1 MSLAIFKVQIIRPF
15 CMYLKHFFLHT
26 QPKMNVLAMG
36 SIFLGLALL
45 CILRRILSASHKRN
59 KFLPPPE
66 PSGAWPLIGHM
77 RILNGQIPIC
87 RDLGDLANKHGPV
100 FSIRLGM
107 RRTLV
112 ISSWESVKECF
123 KTNDRKFLNRPSL
136 ALSKYMGYDDAF
148 FSFHRYGEYWLEM
161 RKIVTQEL
169 LSNRRLQL
177 LMNVRVSEIDTCI
190 KELYTTCS
198 NGPVLVDMS
207 QWFSYVLASV
217 MFRLIAGKKNCGGI
231 AKESEAFGRAIKEF
245 FYLGGVLEISD
256 LIPFTGWM
264 DLHGHLKSMKR
275 VAKELDHVV
284 SSWLEEHLQ
293 RREAVNVRKEE
304 KDFMDVMLESLAVGD
319 DPIFGYK
326 RETIVKATALNLI
339 LAGIDTTSVTLTWAL
354 SLLLNHTEV
363 LKRVQKEIDIHV
375 GTTRWVEE
383 SDIKNLVYF
392 QAIVKETLRLYPPGP
407 LLVPRES
414 SEDCYVGGYLVPR
427 GTQLLVNAWKL
438 HRDPRIWENPCE
450 FRPERFL
457 TSHGSIDVR
466 GQQFEYVPFG
476 SGRRLCP
483 GISSSLQMLH
493 LTLSRL
499 LQGFSL
505 STAMNAQVDMSEGL
519 GLTLPKATPLEVVL
533 APRLDHKMYQ
543 R

>member
-1 MSLAIFKVQIIRPF
+1 
-15 CMYLKHFFLHT
+15 
-26 QPKMNVLAMG
+26 
-36 SIFLGLALL
+36 
-45 CILRRILSASHKRN
+45 
-59 KFLPPPE
+59 
-66 PSGAWPLIGHM
+66 M
-77 RILNGQIPIC
+77 RILNSQIPIC
-87 RDLGDLANKHGPV
+87 RALGDLADKHGPV

-148 FSFHRYGEYWLEM
+148 FGFHRYGEYWLEM

-177 LMNVRVSEIDTCI
+177 LMNVRVLEIETCI
-190 KELYTTCS
+190 KDLYTTCS
-198 NGPVLVDMS
+198 NGSVLVDMS

-231 AKESEAFGRAIKEF
+231 AKETEAFGRAIKEF

-326 RETIVKATALNLI
+326 RETIVKATALVSEL
-339 LAGIDTTSVTLTWAL
+339 TTFCMT
-354 SLLLNHTEV
+354 
-363 LKRVQKEIDIHV
+363 
-375 GTTRWVEE
+375 
-383 SDIKNLVYF
+383 
-392 QAIVKETLRLYPPGP
+392 
-407 LLVPRES
+407 
-414 SEDCYVGGYLVPR
+414 
-427 GTQLLVNAWKL
+427 
-438 HRDPRIWENPCE
+438 
-450 FRPERFL
+450 
-457 TSHGSIDVR
+457 
-466 GQQFEYVPFG
+466 
-476 SGRRLCP
+476 
-483 GISSSLQMLH
+483 SSSTRLH
-493 LTLSRL
+493 
-499 LQGFSL
+499 F
-505 STAMNAQVDMSEGL
+505 
-519 GLTLPKATPLEVVL
+519 
-533 APRLDHKMYQ
+533 
-543 R
+543 

>member
-1 MSLAIFKVQIIRPF
+1 
-15 CMYLKHFFLHT
+15 MYLKHFFLHT
-26 QPKMNVLAMG
+26 QPEMNVLAMG
-36 SIFLGLALL
+36 SFFLGLTLL

-77 RILNGQIPIC
+77 RILNSQIPIC
-87 RDLGDLANKHGPV
+87 RALGDLADKHGPV

-123 KTNDRKFLNRPSL
+123 KTNDRKFLNRQSL

-148 FSFHRYGEYWLEM
+148 FGFHRYGEYWLEM

-177 LMNVRVSEIDTCI
+177 LMNVRVLEIETCI
-190 KELYTTCS
+190 KDLYTTCS
-198 NGPVLVDMS
+198 NGSVLVDMS

-231 AKESEAFGRAIKEF
+231 AKETEAFGRAIKEF

-326 RETIVKATALNLI
+326 RETIVKATALVSEL
-339 LAGIDTTSVTLTWAL
+339 TTFCMT
-354 SLLLNHTEV
+354 
-363 LKRVQKEIDIHV
+363 
-375 GTTRWVEE
+375 
-383 SDIKNLVYF
+383 
-392 QAIVKETLRLYPPGP
+392 
-407 LLVPRES
+407 
-414 SEDCYVGGYLVPR
+414 
-427 GTQLLVNAWKL
+427 
-438 HRDPRIWENPCE
+438 
-450 FRPERFL
+450 
-457 TSHGSIDVR
+457 
-466 GQQFEYVPFG
+466 
-476 SGRRLCP
+476 
-483 GISSSLQMLH
+483 SSSTRLH
-493 LTLSRL
+493 
-499 LQGFSL
+499 F
-505 STAMNAQVDMSEGL
+505 
-519 GLTLPKATPLEVVL
+519 
-533 APRLDHKMYQ
+533 
-543 R
+543 